1 MVVRGKR
8 RGREDGE
15 GSDDHE
21 GHVVNVAAT
30 NAATGLSEAAAP
42 AAADV
47 SAANAI
53 AALALSEPAKA
64 AGSGTGRNPV
74 LVDIR
79 LVTVNRH
86 ARCSL

>member
-1 MVVRGKR
+1 MVEWSSGRVVEMKKKKRNEEELVVVRGKR

-30 NAATGLSEAAAP
+30 DAATGLSDAAAP

-53 AALALSEPAKA
+53 AALSPSEPAKA
-64 AGSGTGRNPV
+64 AG
-74 LVDIR
+74 
-79 LVTVNRH
+79 
-86 ARCSL
+86 